1 MNNFNFVNGVY
12 RNPEINDKNNYIY
25 NPNYNPETYEITEA
39 FKRLHHL
46 GVDVS
51 DLHQD
56 YNKIPLENID
66 LTKIEK
72 ELPKKSKV
80 ITKHNII
87 VDSRQRDY
95 SIYPEPS
102 SYLINLSEP
111 HRNVERIELVAAMMP
126 KTEYNINSDNN
137 LLIVTINGVTETL
150 YLTPGQYLI
159 GSNVTGNTN
168 YITTGAPVLSGLLA
182 EVKRVLNTHT
192 QSLNSFNVFLVTTPL
207 SMGGTGTN
215 AAVLN
220 RIAITNSAT
229 LFTIDFTNTNYSSG
243 SPFRV
248 LGFHKN
254 VYTSSL
260 NCVIYGSDNVGT
272 CTPTD
277 LNNQTTHTLSI
288 QSLLS
293 VFDYNLKDEPQYI
306 IMELEFGNKTAERIE
321 SSDIATN
328 QKFAVIIYDA
338 NEPDNI
344 QNYNSSTTNVQ
355 TGVSRP
361 PGRLKALKGSDFD
374 KKIVTF
380 NPPITLE
387 NFKIS
392 FYKYDDTFY
401 NFNNREHLLTFEI
414 DVADY
419 DPSYRY

>member
-1 MNNFNFVNGVY
+1 MSSFNS
-12 RNPEINDKNNYIY
+12 NNYEY
-25 NPNYNPETYEITEA
+25 NPDTYEIKEA
-39 FKRLHHL
+39 FKRLHKL

-80 ITKHNII
+80 ISKHNII
-87 VDSRQRDY
+87 IDSRQRDY
-95 SIYPEPS
+95 NIYENPN
-102 SYLINLSEP
+102 SYLVNLSEP

-137 LLIVTINGVTETL
+137 LLVVTIGGLTMQL
-150 YLTPGQYLI
+150 YLTTGQYLI
-159 GSNVTGNTN
+159 GSNVSGNIN
-168 YITTGAPVLSGLLA
+168 YKTDGSPVITGLLA
-182 EVKRVLNTHT
+182 EVQRVLNSHT
-192 QSLNSFNVFLVTTPL
+192 NSGNSFNVFLVTTPQN
-207 SMGGTGTN
+207 MGGTGTN

-220 RIAITNSAT
+220 RIAITNST
-229 LFTIDFTNTNYSSG
+229 VSFTVDFTNSIYSSG

-248 LGFHKN
+248 LGFNKQI
-254 VYTSSL
+254 YTSST
-260 NCVIYGSDNVGT
+260 NYVIYGTDDLGT
-272 CTPTD
+272 CTETE
-277 LNNQTTHTLSI
+277 LVNETTHTITI
-288 QSLLS
+288 QSLVS
-293 VFDYNLKDEPQYI
+293 IFDYNLKDDPQYL
-306 IMELEFGNKTAERIE
+306 IMELEFGNKVAERIE

-338 NEPDNI
+338 NDPDNI
-344 QNYNSSTTNVQ
+344 QNYNGSLTNIQV
-355 TGVSRP
+355 GAGIRP

-392 FYKYDDTFY
+392 FYKYDDTLY
-401 NFNNREHLLTFEI
+401 NFYNREHLLTFEI

-419 DPSYRY
+419 DPTYRY

>member
-1 MNNFNFVNGVY
+1 MNNY
-12 RNPEINDKNNYIY
+12 NNYLTQQSSY
-25 NPNYNPETYEITEA
+25 NPDTYNPDTYEIEQA
-39 FKRLHHL
+39 FERLHKL

-80 ITKHNII
+80 ISKHNII

-95 SIYPEPS
+95 SIYPQPNT
-102 SYLINLSEP
+102 YLVNLSEP

-126 KTEYNINSDNN
+126 KTEYNINSENN
-137 LLIVTINGVTETL
+137 LLVVTIHGSTQAL
-150 YLTPGQYLI
+150 YLTPGQYII
-159 GSNVTGNTN
+159 GSNVNANTN
-168 YITTGAPVLSGLLA
+168 YITNGTPVVTGLLA
-182 EVKRVLNTHT
+182 EVQRVLNTHT
-192 QSLNSFNVFLVTTPL
+192 DSSNSFNVFLVTTPG
-207 SMGGTGTN
+207 SMGGTGSN

-220 RIAITNSAT
+220 RIAITNSAVS
-229 LFTIDFTNTNYSSG
+229 FSIDFTNQYYLSG

-248 LGFHKN
+248 LGFLKQ
-254 VYTSSL
+254 VYTSST
-260 NCVIYGSDNVGT
+260 NCVIYGTDNLGT
-272 CTPTD
+272 CTQTN
-277 LNNQTTHTLSI
+277 LNNQTTHTISIQTLLSI
-288 QSLLS
+288 
-293 VFDYNLKDEPQYI
+293 FDYNLKEEPQYL
-306 IMELEFGNKTAERIE
+306 IMELEFGNKVAERIE
-321 SSDIATN
+321 SIDIATN

-344 QNYNSSTTNVQ
+344 QNYNGSLTNVQ
-355 TGVSRP
+355 VGTIIRQ

-392 FYKYDDTFY
+392 FYKYDDTLY

-419 DPSYRY
+419 DPNYRY

>member
-1 MNNFNFVNGVY
+1 MNNY
-12 RNPEINDKNNYIY
+12 
-25 NPNYNPETYEITEA
+25 NYNPQSYLDYNPPTYEIVEA
-39 FKRLHHL
+39 FKRLHKL

-80 ITKHNII
+80 ISKHNII
-87 VDSRQRDY
+87 IDSRQRDY
-95 SIYPEPS
+95 SIYPNPN
-102 SYLINLSEP
+102 SYLVNLSEP

-137 LLIVTINGVTETL
+137 LLVLTIGGLTMQL

-159 GSNVTGNTN
+159 GTNVIGNVN
-168 YITTGAPVLSGLLA
+168 YKTDGTPVITGLLA
-182 EVKRVLNTHT
+182 EVQRVLNSHT
-192 QSLNSFNVFLVTTPL
+192 NSSNSFNVFLVTTPEN
-207 SMGGTGTN
+207 MGGTGTN
-215 AAVLN
+215 SAILN
-220 RIAITNSAT
+220 RIAITNSAVS
-229 LFTIDFTNTNYSSG
+229 FTIDFTNSIYSSG

-248 LGFHKN
+248 LGFYKQ
-254 VYTSSL
+254 VYISSS
-260 NCVIYGSDNVGT
+260 NYYVIYGSDNIGT
-272 CTPTD
+272 CTLSE

-288 QSLLS
+288 ESLVS
-293 VFDYNLKDEPQYI
+293 IFDYNLKDDPQYL
-306 IMELEFGNKTAERIE
+306 IMELEFGNKVAERIE

-338 NEPDNI
+338 NDPDNI
-344 QNYNSSTTNVQ
+344 QNYNVSTTNVQ
-355 TGVSRP
+355 VGPGIRP

-374 KKIVTF
+374 KKTVTF

-401 NFNNREHLLTFEI
+401 NFYNREHLLTFEI